1 MSIMIVVTRRIFDRV
16 GQRTSY
22 QGSSIREISEWK
34 GREKVKKGRVISV
47 TIKLQSFYAVL
58 IRR

>member
-1 MSIMIVVTRRIFDRV
+1 MSIMIAVTRRIFDRA

-22 QGSSIREISEWK
+22 HGFGIREISEWK
-34 GREKVKKGRVISV
+34 RREKVKKGRVISV
-47 TIKLQSFYAVL
+47 TIKLQSSYAVL